1 MSYGLTDYGEEFMIR
16 KCYLEDLGTVTGI
29 SIGLYDD
36 STDGIGEVNDVGD
49 ITTEP
54 SGAAYSRISKSFGT
68 TDFTGQQPSDDVQA
82 IIGDHTFDLSD
93 DTIGSIDSYFI
104 VINFQSNIVAS
115 DGGQTDHLVAT
126 GALAQTYSL
135 DQIDSLDN
143 NGAGIGQD

>member
-1 MSYGLTDYGEEFMIR
+1 MSYGLTDFGEEFMIR
-16 KCYLEDLGTVTGI
+16 KCFLENLGTISGI

-36 STDGIGEVNDVGD
+36 STDNIGETDDLGA

-54 SGAAYSRISKSFGT
+54 SGVAYSRISKSFGT

-93 DTIGSIDSYFI
+93 DTTGSVDSYFI
-104 VINFQSNIVAS
+104 VITFQSSIVGS
-115 DGGQTDHLVAT
+115 DGAQTDHLVAT
-126 GALAQTYSL
+126 GSLAQSYDLSMV
-135 DQIDSLDN
+135 DSLDN